1 MRGTAQ
7 ILQYGKV
14 KFVNEGDIIHAS
26 ELVSSGDDHR
36 DASFVRVS
44 VIFIILD
51 HDILIN
57 IFQLILP
64 VYNAY

>member
-14 KFVNEGDIIHAS
+14 KVVNEGDIIHAS

-36 DASFVRVS
+36 DASFVHVS

-57 IFQLILP
+57 IFQLP
-64 VYNAY
+64 VYNAC

>member
-1 MRGTAQ
+1 MRGATQ

-14 KFVNEGDIIHAS
+14 KFVNGGDIIHAS

-44 VIFIILD
+44 IYL
-51 HDILIN
+51 
-57 IFQLILP
+57 
-64 VYNAY
+64 